1 MIFIANPWM
10 DAGFGVCCGHPQEPQ
25 VLLRAR
31 ADSRMEMMYG
41 DDEKVVGSILMRS
54 APSSPTALHHTVPA
68 ETRFKP
74 LMGHLNQNF
83 LLPTSRCNRLFFC
96 SQVSPLPLTLALH
109 TRPQELVKGL
119 FLCGSFP
126 AALLQLSHDGRSG
139 LVWHARRCHQSWLH
153 APDLGSRGVK
163 IPFCCWVSTCIKKET
178 DHRLGHGRSQ
188 TQASRM
194 QEVLQGTHRPR
205 ALLYLQD
212 LACRG

>member
-1 MIFIANPWM
+1 MIFIANLWM

-25 VLLRAR
+25 VPLRAR
-31 ADSRMEMMYG
+31 AAPQMEMVYS
-41 DDEKVVGSILMRS
+41 ERLWAASSRAHS

-68 ETRFKP
+68 EPRFKP

-96 SQVSPLPLTLALH
+96 SQVSLLPLTLALH
-109 TRPQELVKGL
+109 TRPQEPVKGL

-178 DHRLGHGRSQ
+178 DHRLGRSRSQ